1 MTGSGRVSIR
11 TEAALISILAA
22 AASTLVIT
30 TGAGMPTGCLTT
42 RTVGT
47 TPPETSGCL
56 WILYLRIPR
65 YQALR
70 TMRTAPTLM
79 EDTTGVLAVTGK
91 HRQHH
96 SHMAR
101 TARTSHLRLRR
112 PALAIGHSACLEGS
126 NMSTSMWMGSTNT
139 KAPTIPPSA
148 QNAAQKSPDPASLWT
163 SRTLTR
169 FAHAWA
175 CAGIGTG
182 GTAKGGLSLLKEER
196 PGSTSS
202 WMTVA
207 PLQGN

>member
-1 MTGSGRVSIR
+1 MTGSGLVSIR
-11 TEAALISILAA
+11 TEAALISIPAA
-22 AASTLVIT
+22 AASTLVIRT
-30 TGAGMPTGCLTT
+30 AAGTATGCLTT

-56 WILYLRIPR
+56 WILFLRIPS

-79 EDTTGVLAVTGK
+79 EDTTGVSAVAGK
-91 HRQHH
+91 HQHQHH

-112 PALAIGHSACLEGS
+112 PALAIGQSACSQGS

-139 KAPTIPPSA
+139 QAATTPTSA

-163 SRTLTR
+163 SRTLTH
-169 FAHAWA
+169 FGHAWA
-175 CAGIGTG
+175 GA
-182 GTAKGGLSLLKEER
+182 
-196 PGSTSS
+196 
-202 WMTVA
+202 
-207 PLQGN
+207 